1 MSISTQLEDFLNG
14 LVPTISQILA
24 DANILVCLVYLFT
37 IIVFALVILLRKR
50 IDDNKPEKTLELM
63 AIIVGSSVGVCVGF
77 FIGAVGPEGHKYVAV
92 GGAIWG
98 FIAGYVL
105 SKLEPLFGIIVDD
118 VKALNATENKGD
130 LYIKT
135 SMFLCCFMF
144 TLVMTLNVK
153 AANAARY
160 LEGNKKAPQSQSE
173 VQKDHAPAPQEAPPA
188 PQPN

>member
-1 MSISTQLEDFLNG
+1 MPIMTQLENFFQG
-14 LVPTISQILA
+14 LAPTISQVLA
-24 DANILVCLVYLFT
+24 DANIVVCLVYLLT
-37 IIVFALVILLRKR
+37 VIVFLLVILTRKSP
-50 IDDNKPEKTLELM
+50 DDKKPEKTLELM
-63 AIIVGSSVGVCVGF
+63 SIIVGSSIGVCVGF
-77 FIGAVGPEGHKYVAV
+77 FIGAVGPEGHRYVAV

-105 SKLEPLFGIIVDD
+105 SKLEPLFGIVIDD
-118 VKALNATENKGD
+118 VKALNTTENKSD

-144 TLVMTLNVK
+144 TLVMTLNVR

-160 LEGNKKAPQSQSE
+160 LEENKKAPQAQGAI
-173 VQKDHAPAPQEAPPA
+173 QKDRSPAPEPAPPA